1 MEHINRIE
9 IQGEVGNIR
18 TQTIFDHQ
26 VANMSVMTQEI
37 YKNKEDMV
45 IADTTWHNVV
55 VWQDKS
61 SSDLSKVEKG
71 SKVRVVGRL
80 RQTKYTD
87 ASGMERIY
95 YEILASEFRLIEE

>member
-18 TQTIFDHQ
+18 TQTIFDQQ
-26 VANMSVMTQEI
+26 VANMSVMTQEF

-80 RQTKYTD
+80 RQMKYTD
-87 ASGMERIY
+87 ASGMEKIY